1 MTSSAPNNGN
11 DDNSGNTHVSPPST
25 PSTPT
30 SPSSTSF
37 STIVDVS
44 STTIVDVSSTTID
57 VSTTTI
63 VDVSSTTV
71 DVSSTTMDISTT
83 TMDISYTTMDISYN
97 REHVDCSDNLVLP
110 VITDFSLN
118 TFIVGNGYEITHQQG
133 VTIDGSNATL
143 SEFDTTDLSFLPQIT
158 QDLIQVSE
166 VYNDVTADS
175 SNNAI
180 LNQIKFY
187 ASEIQCEDFHGKGSI
202 DDYTNLFNAAAKIAN
217 ESKQMNLDIDI
228 AGFNEF
234 GQAADDLANIFNG
247 FIMKLENISIIN
259 DTAFLISIAS
269 ALSKIV
275 NLSKIFNKF
284 KATILATSTIQ
295 IPKSAHD
302 TKIVIEGVMDE
313 INCAMQYIGHFVDA
327 SFSAPAAAELSPAEK
342 NVIEKAIQ
350 TIDTWNIL
358 CEQGVSLSLQH
369 NPDIQ
374 FITQANNELI
384 QTTRTLKTATNTLRT
399 KLAKFNYC

>member
-1 MTSSAPNNGN
+1 MPSSDSPTSNGN
-11 DDNSGNTHVSPPST
+11 NHHSGNTHVSPPST
-25 PSTPT
+25 PS
-30 SPSSTSF
+30 SSSS
-37 STIVDVS
+37 STIVDIS
-44 STTIVDVSSTTID
+44 HTIV
-57 VSTTTI
+57 
-63 VDVSSTTV
+63 
-71 DVSSTTMDISTT
+71 
-83 TMDISYTTMDISYN
+83 DISYTIMDISHN
-97 REHVDCSDNLVLP
+97 HAAVDCSKNLVNP

-118 TFIVGNGYEITHQQG
+118 RLIVGNGYEITYQQG
-133 VTIDGSNATL
+133 VTLDGSNATL
-143 SEFDTTDLSFLPQIT
+143 ALFDTTDPSFLPQIT
-158 QDLIQVSE
+158 EDLIQVSE
-166 VYNDVTADS
+166 VYNDEANDI

-187 ASEIQCEDFHGKGSI
+187 ASEIKCEDFHGKGSI

-228 AGFNEF
+228 EGFNEF
-234 GQAADDLANIFNG
+234 GQAADDLAKIFNG
-247 FIMKLENISIIN
+247 FIMKLENINIIN
-259 DTAFLISIAS
+259 DTAFLTSIAS

-327 SFSAPAAAELSPAEK
+327 SFVAPAAAELSAAEK

-350 TIDTWNIL
+350 TIDTWNVL
-358 CEQGVSLSLQH
+358 CEQGVTLSLQH

-374 FITQANNELI
+374 FITQANKELK
-384 QTTRTLKTATNTLRT
+384 QTTQTLKTTTNVLRT

>member
-1 MTSSAPNNGN
+1 MTSSDPETNNGN
-11 DDNSGNTHVSPPST
+11 NGNNDNSGNTYVSPPST
-25 PSTPT
+25 PS
-30 SPSSTSF
+30 SPSSSSS
-37 STIVDVS
+37 STIVDIS
-44 STTIVDVSSTTID
+44 STTIVDISSTIILDVSSTI
-57 VSTTTI
+57 I
-63 VDVSSTTV
+63 VDVSS
-71 DVSSTTMDISTT
+71 T

-97 REHVDCSDNLVLP
+97 RENVDCSDNLVLP
-110 VITDFSLN
+110 VITDLSLN
-118 TFIVGNGYEITHQQG
+118 TIVVGNGYEITYKQG

-143 SEFDTTDLSFLPQIT
+143 TEFDTTDLSFLPQIT

-259 DTAFLISIAS
+259 DTAFLTSIAS

-302 TKIVIEGVMDE
+302 TKVVIEGVMDE

-327 SFSAPAAAELSPAEK
+327 SFAAPAAAELSPAEK

-350 TIDTWNIL
+350 TIDTWNVL

-374 FITQANNELI
+374 FITQANNELK
-384 QTTRTLKTATNTLRT
+384 QTTRTLKTATNTLTT